1 MGKNKEIS
9 RREIELLENR
19 IKTLEDQVIRKTTP
33 KTPNPYDVAGMHRW
47 IKKQRQTH
55 NRG

>member
-9 RREIELLENR
+9 KREIELLENR
-19 IKTLEDQVIRKTTP
+19 IKTLEDQVIRKT
-33 KTPNPYDVAGMHRW
+33 TPNPYDVAGMHRW